1 MVLLLLMFAWPFA
14 LHLLHL
20 HAATISISTR
30 RYQFCCSSMLVTH
43 SMGRCCQ
50 LTLHLF
56 VDKKGVVTHARHMRF
71 QCYRH
76 PFPFATCWI
85 SFRSFFQNVTNNQ
98 SSFVLLLSALLLAAF
113 RCRTRNNKA
122 IMVTIPYKSFSA
134 RKFVARSNQARYQS
148 NMYTMQRVIL
158 MPVKWQ

>member
-1 MVLLLLMFAWPFA
+1 MQGICVFNAIVIHFLLP
-14 LHLLHL
+14 
-20 HAATISISTR
+20 
-30 RYQFCCSSMLVTH
+30 LVG
-43 SMGRCCQ
+43 S
-50 LTLHLF
+50 
-56 VDKKGVVTHARHMRF
+56 
-71 QCYRH
+71 
-76 PFPFATCWI
+76 P
-85 SFRSFFQNVTNNQ
+85 FRSFFQNVTNNQ